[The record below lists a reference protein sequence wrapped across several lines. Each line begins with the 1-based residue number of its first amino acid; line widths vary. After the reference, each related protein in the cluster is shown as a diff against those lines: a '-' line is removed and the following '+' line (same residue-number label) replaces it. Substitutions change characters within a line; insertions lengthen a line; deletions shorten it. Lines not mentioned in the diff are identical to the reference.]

1 VSRPD
6 LNELVLRIEFNDQGS
21 ATYVKRECRSCGG
34 GNTDRYALNEVLPS
48 SQLGAIVQEHLVHC
62 DKGHNIRPKV
72 MCGLKVHV
80 VVGDVEYSSGSV
92 RHPMTC
98 TLEKH
103 DIGIRH
109 HFELAVVQGELR
121 AR

>member
-1 VSRPD
+1 MSRPD
-6 LNELVLRIEFNDQGS
+6 LDELILRIEFNDQGS
-21 ATYVKRECRSCGG
+21 ATYVKRECPACGG
-34 GNTDRYALNEVLPS
+34 GNTERYALNEVLPS
-48 SQLGAIVQEHLVHC
+48 SQLGTIVQEHLVHC

-80 VVGDVEYSSGSV
+80 VVGDVEPGNTV

-98 TLEKH
+98 MLEKH
-103 DIGIRH
+103 DIGVRH